1 MSSSIIIG
9 VLGGII
15 LVGFFAYNI
24 YDNFLKKDE
33 EDTKKSKEV

>member
-1 MSSSIIIG
+1 MNSTIVIG

-24 YDNFLKKDE
+24 YDSFLRKDS
-33 EDTKKSKEV
+33 EDEDASKNA